1 MKYSYIGLKKENDLN
16 KILKN
21 QRNTGETVHLLFHS
35 LWDKQSCDLVEC
47 LEKKYKKQSSQH
59 QTVFG
64 VDSFNMPHSFVI
76 FSTTQTPTLVSLD
89 RGKVMVEDYLS
100 RIYKKLRV

>member
-1 MKYSYIGLKKENDLN
+1 MKYSYIALQKENDLN

-21 QRNTGETVHLLFHS
+21 QRSTGETVHLLFHS
-35 LWDKQSCDLVEC
+35 LWDKKSCDLVE
-47 LEKKYKKQSSQH
+47 LLDRKYGKSLPHSQS
-59 QTVFG
+59 VFG

-89 RGKVMVEDYLS
+89 RGKVMIEDYLS
-100 RIYKKLRV
+100 RIYNKLRI